1 MSTAMDLS
9 ASLIWQG
16 ANTNKRLARGL
27 NPAPIIWQMTG
38 YDTVALTTITWFSY
52 GDPQNDSPPSPNPV
66 INVSATRIR

>member
-9 ASLIWQG
+9 TAFSWQG
-16 ANTNKRLARGL
+16 ASTNKRLTRGY
-27 NPAPIIWQMTG
+27 NPVPIVYQMTG

-52 GDPQNDSPPSPNPV
+52 GDPQNDPPPSPNPV